1 MFHRLLNTIVEVGF
15 GIAEHR
21 FAFGGGRRG
30 GGWRGYRRR
39 GVADGYRT
47 RAGGAEQRPHQHAG
61 SAISFHFQLQHAIG
75 GMFSDRIRD
84 IRGRIAGAFGIGFRR
99 IQQGRGL
106 LEIFFSGKH
115 QHIELLLAQRRG
127 QAHHAAQAVSGHHA
141 RLLIGKVI
149 AGEERRGRH
158 VLVEN
163 QHVRRKN
170 LLMFVQFAVERQ
182 GQLTDIGRHAPGGDR
197 SDDPRDIQ
205 ALTAGS

>member
-1 MFHRLLNTIVEVGF
+1 
-15 GIAEHR
+15 
-21 FAFGGGRRG
+21 
-30 GGWRGYRRR
+30 
-39 GVADGYRT
+39 
-47 RAGGAEQRPHQHAG
+47 
-61 SAISFHFQLQHAIG
+61 
-75 GMFSDRIRD
+75 MFSDRIRD

-115 QHIELLLAQRRG
+115 QHIEFLLAQRRG

-205 ALTAGS
+205 ALTAGG